1 MTQQEF
7 LRRLK
12 RLLRHAPEAERNEAL
27 RYYREYLQDAGL
39 QPGQDVTPLVGTPE
53 QAARGVMADA
63 QIRQNQAQ
71 AQMHRRMEIGR
82 IVLAI
87 VLFLPMV
94 IALAL
99 LVAFGMTGL
108 GLVLGGIAALG
119 TIFFAGSLAQGLI
132 VAGYALLMFS
142 VGGLLVI
149 AVLVLVRLLWRGLRT
164 LLKGKG
170 DAHV

>member
-1 MTQQEF
+1 
-7 LRRLK
+7 
-12 RLLRHAPEAERNEAL
+12 
-27 RYYREYLQDAGL
+27 
-39 QPGQDVTPLVGTPE
+39 
-53 QAARGVMADA
+53 MADA

>member
-7 LRRLK
+7 LRQLK
-12 RLLRHAPEAERNEAL
+12 RLLRHAPEAERAEAL

-108 GLVLGGIAALG
+108 GLVLGGIAALLSMLNSCSSG
-119 TIFFAGSLAQGLI
+119 VSVVNIDNGFG
-132 VAGYALLMFS
+132 AGYQAALIDH
-142 VGGLLVI
+142 VGRWQ
-149 AVLVLVRLLWRGLRT
+149 A
-164 LLKGKG
+164 
-170 DAHV
+170 